1 MLAITGRVATSEL
14 RVLQRQSPLWGVG
27 RIDLSTP
34 ASVVEWR
41 SMTIHD
47 VKDREGCSRVRSPLT
62 LLLISVS
69 CFNLQAQD
77 IHSSADSSMSG
88 ADISPEASVRMFLHD
103 PAGSCSPAALPAS
116 KPVIAI
122 SAESF
127 AMFACDPVR
136 SIWIATAA
144 PSDTRASNVAV
155 TEYGYVQG
163 SNCEPTSNPGCNVI
177 SIAQLSGAG
186 TLLKVQVT
194 ITPYNG
200 SDLIGFECNGEPY
213 PGENSTFSTFF
224 MEAFQTTDWKT
235 RNIGG
240 NVAPDGFG
248 SYRSLMIPF
257 TTGCTVNVTNT
268 SASTSEVFA
277 QVEYARGTTPPSLTG
292 GTRNHYH
299 MAHDQV
305 INIAPYAVHTCLNYS
320 GSPGEIESV
329 ISSFIPEWNTAS
341 YLEGNPTFT
350 TDSNVS
356 FVYGGTEDFFGSQWY
371 FQDFEDTSVSDE
383 WGSPNV
389 VQTAAAVQA
398 FRFFTGPRETYAKV
412 TWMNSVIFTQ
422 PNGASGQGEVEPA
435 PLTHDCLV
443 TFWTLK

>member
-1 MLAITGRVATSEL
+1 M
-14 RVLQRQSPLWGVG
+14 
-27 RIDLSTP
+27 
-34 ASVVEWR
+34 R
-41 SMTIHD
+41 S
-47 VKDREGCSRVRSPLT
+47 LFA
-62 LLLISVS
+62 LLLISVW
-69 CFNLQAQD
+69 CFSLQAQRT
-77 IHSSADSSMSG
+77 HANAESVVSG
-88 ADISPEASVRMFLHD
+88 TDNSPETSLRLISRD
-103 PAGSCSPAALPAS
+103 PAGACSPAAVSAGRPA
-116 KPVIAI
+116 ITI

-144 PSDTRASNVAV
+144 PSDTRASSVAV

-163 SNCEPTSNPGCNVI
+163 TSCNPTSSPGCNVI
-177 SIAQLSGAG
+177 PIAQLSGAG
-186 TLLKVQVT
+186 TILKVQVT

-200 SDLIGFECNGEPY
+200 ADLIGFECNGQPY
-213 PGENSTFSTFF
+213 PGENTTFSTFF
-224 MEAFQTTDWKT
+224 MEAFQTTNWKT

-248 SYRSLMIPF
+248 SYRNLMIPF
-257 TTGCTVNVTNT
+257 TAGCTVDVTNN
-268 SASTSEVFA
+268 SSSISEVFA
-277 QVEYARGTTPPSLTG
+277 QVEYASGSTPPSLTG

-299 MAHDQV
+299 IVNDEV
-305 INIAPYAVHTCLNYS
+305 FNIAPYAVHTCLNYS

-329 ISSFIPEWNTAS
+329 ISSFVPEWNAAS

-350 TDSNVS
+350 TDSAVS
-356 FVYGGTEDFFGSQWY
+356 FYYGGTEDFFGSQWY

-389 VQTAAAVQA
+389 VQAAAAVQA

-412 TWMNSVIFTQ
+412 TWMNSVVFTQ
-422 PNGASGQGEVEPA
+422 PNGAAGQGEVEPA

-443 TFWTLK
+443 TFWTVK